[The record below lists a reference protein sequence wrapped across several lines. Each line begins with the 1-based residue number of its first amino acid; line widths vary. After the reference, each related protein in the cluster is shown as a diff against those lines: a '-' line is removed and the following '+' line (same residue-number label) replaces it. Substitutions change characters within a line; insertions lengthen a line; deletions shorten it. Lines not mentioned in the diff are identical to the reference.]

1 MGWVK
6 GFYVIPA
13 DMSFWVYASSNDL
26 LASICISYYIYQR
39 DLVSFIAVCFSVAI
53 ASYTNGLCF
62 MHSLFRAFDGT
73 MFLPKQK
80 WGPMSIFKLQHESF
94 RYSIPKFIEALKVLD
109 PSWTFAV
116 EQLAE
121 DMLEFFTVY
130 DNHSKHE
137 DDIVFPE
144 VNSYFPGVDKLVKTE
159 HEEMDAKSAKLED
172 LLKLIKESPSSNSAA
187 TALQTLKDEF
197 PLWGD
202 EFLKHLRDE
211 ENSVTRV
218 LRKYTSVER
227 TKELFLKVWEDTSSD
242 DWHIIIPFTL
252 KNLPNPV
259 WKSRFVRAFIW
270 VMPEMAQEI
279 GAIIYRGCDSVLYAS
294 LADEIPEM
302 IPRNCRGFRKKW

>member
-13 DMSFWVYASSNDL
+13 DMSFWVYAFSNDL

-39 DLVSFIAVCFSVAI
+39 DLLSFIVVCFSVAI
-53 ASYTNGLCF
+53 ASYTKGLCF
-62 MHSLFRAFDGT
+62 MHSLFRAFGSTT

-137 DDIVFPE
+137 YDIVFSE
-144 VNSYFPGVDKLVKTE
+144 VNSYSPGVDKLVKTE

-218 LRKYTSVER
+218 LRKYTSIER

-302 IPRNCRGFRKKW
+302 I